1 MSELDIVHDN
11 IIKSID
17 VEIYKL
23 KSKNNYDK
31 YAYFNQFTRLV
42 KINYARNGK
51 YASDSPCAT
60 VTKFNSLRKPRGIMV
75 DRIIK
80 PRTVSDFSPKYLQKL
95 RALLPIL
102 KEADDITDKAL
113 LDKIIESGIDFKERQ
128 SVGNA
133 IYNLVAL
140 GNVIVKMNG
149 RVRESLTVLKS
160 EL

>member
-11 IIKSID
+11 IVKSID

-31 YAYFNQFTRLV
+31 YVYFNQFTRLV
-42 KINYARNGK
+42 KINYARHGK

-60 VTKFNSLRKPRGIMV
+60 VTKLGCVRKLRSIMV
-75 DRIIK
+75 DRIIR
-80 PRTVSDFSPKYLQKL
+80 PRSVSDFSPKYLQKL

-102 KEADDITDKAL
+102 KKAQDITDKAL
-113 LDKIIESGIDFKERQ
+113 LEKIIEAGIDFKERQ

-140 GNVIVKMNG
+140 GNVMVKMNG

>member
-31 YAYFNQFTRLV
+31 YAYFNQFTRFV
-42 KINYARNGK
+42 KINYAKHGK
-51 YASDSPCAT
+51 YASDSPFAK
-60 VTKFNSLRKPRGIMV
+60 VTKLNSFRKPRGIIV

-80 PRTVSDFSPKYLQKL
+80 PRSVCDFSPRYLQKL

-102 KEADDITDKAL
+102 KKADDITDKAL
-113 LDKIIESGIDFKERQ
+113 LGKLIEAGIDFKERQ

-140 GNVIVKMNG
+140 GNVVVRTNG

>member
-42 KINYARNGK
+42 KINYARHGK
-51 YASDSPCAT
+51 YASDSPYAK
-60 VTKFNSLRKPRGIMV
+60 VTKLGSLRKPRGIMV

-80 PRTVSDFSPKYLQKL
+80 PRSASDFSLKYLQKL

-102 KEADDITDKAL
+102 KKAEDITDKAL
-113 LDKIIESGIDFKERQ
+113 LEKIIEAEIDFKERQ

-140 GNVIVKMNG
+140 GNVMVKMNG
-149 RVRESLTVLKS
+149 RIRESLTVLKS